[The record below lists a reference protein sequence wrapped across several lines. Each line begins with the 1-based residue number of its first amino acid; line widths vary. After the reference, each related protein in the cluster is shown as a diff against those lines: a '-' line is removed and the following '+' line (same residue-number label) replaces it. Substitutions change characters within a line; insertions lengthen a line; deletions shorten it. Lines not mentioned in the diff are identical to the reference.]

1 MLPIINKNL
10 MLFDIEAGDKMD
22 LIKKMVEAFDK
33 EGYLSDK
40 EQFFQDVLEREKV
53 FSTYIDY
60 GIGIPHGKSSGVKEA
75 GVCIARLPEKIQWGE
90 EEEEQADLLI
100 MIAVRNE
107 TDNNLHMQI
116 LAQLS
121 RNLMHED
128 FREKMKHGDKESIYE
143 VLEKEVG
150 GN

>member
-1 MLPIINKNL
+1 
-10 MLFDIEAGDKMD
+10 MLFDIEAEDKMD

-40 EQFFQDVLEREKV
+40 EQFFQNVLEREKV

-60 GIGIPHGKSSGVKEA
+60 GIGIPHGKSNGVKEA

-143 VLEKEVG
+143 VLAKEVG

>member
-1 MLPIINKNL
+1 MPASRK
-10 MLFDIEAGDKMD
+10 
-22 LIKKMVEAFDK
+22 
-33 EGYLSDK
+33 
-40 EQFFQDVLEREKV
+40 R
-53 FSTYIDY
+53 FS
-60 GIGIPHGKSSGVKEA
+60 G
-75 GVCIARLPEKIQWGE
+75 GE
-90 EEEEQADLLI
+90 DEEEQADLLI

-143 VLEKEVG
+143 VLAKEVG